1 MRSLRRAGLRLIAG
15 QPRGGGEPAPQIRH
29 DYGLGTIMGRAY
41 LAGGR
46 TTGRTPTTV
55 PGSPPAGADRRR
67 ALAVPGRRCRRR
79 PARLRHLRHLA
90 RLRRLRRFLLLSA
103 GGGLLP
109 PGSRIKVETLRPVER
124 KHAQRR
130 FSFHRTQNFRVVRSF
145 HAVRNFGSVRSPV
158 A

>member
-41 LAGGR
+41 LAEGR

-67 ALAVPGRRCRRR
+67 ALAVPGRRR
-79 PARLRHLRHLA
+79 PARLRHLA

-103 GGGLLP
+103 G
-109 PGSRIKVETLRPVER
+109 
-124 KHAQRR
+124 
-130 FSFHRTQNFRVVRSF
+130 VV
-145 HAVRNFGSVRSPV
+145 
-158 A
+158 

>member
-79 PARLRHLRHLA
+79 PARLRHLRH
-90 RLRRLRRFLLLSA
+90 FLLLSA
-103 GGGLLP
+103 GVVSCRLDRGLRWKLCA
-109 PGSRIKVETLRPVER
+109 RWKENTLRGGFLSTG
-124 KHAQRR
+124 RR
-130 FSFHRTQNFRVVRSF
+130 ISALCGVSTL
-145 HAVRNFGSVRSPV
+145 
-158 A
+158 